1 MEVMNLTVDNFENTV
16 KDNKVVLVDFW
27 APWCGPCKMM
37 APVVDAIATAHDE
50 VQVCK
55 VNVDDEVDLALK
67 YKVMSIPTFIVFKD
81 GQEAG
86 RLIGAQS
93 QKTLEELL

>member
-1 MEVMNLTVDNFENTV
+1 MEVMNLTVDNFENAV

-86 RLIGAQS
+86 KLIGAQS

>member
-37 APVVDAIATAHDE
+37 APVVDAIAAAHDE

-86 RLIGAQS
+86 KLIGAQS

>member
-1 MEVMNLTVDNFENTV
+1 MEVINLTVDNFENTV

-86 RLIGAQS
+86 KLIGAQS

>member
-16 KDNKVVLVDFW
+16 KNNKVVLVDFW

-81 GQEAG
+81 GQETG
-86 RLIGAQS
+86 KLIGAQS

>member
-37 APVVDAIATAHDE
+37 APVVDAIAAAHDE

-86 RLIGAQS
+86 KLIGAQS
-93 QKTLEELL
+93 QKMLEELL

>member
-37 APVVDAIATAHDE
+37 APLVDAIATAHDE

-86 RLIGAQS
+86 KLIGAQS

>member
-86 RLIGAQS
+86 KLIGAQS

>member
-16 KDNKVVLVDFW
+16 KNNKVVLVDFW

-86 RLIGAQS
+86 KLIGAQS

>member
-16 KDNKVVLVDFW
+16 KDNKIVLVDFW
-27 APWCGPCKMM
+27 APWCGPGKMM

-86 RLIGAQS
+86 KLIGAQS

>member
-16 KDNKVVLVDFW
+16 KDNKIVLVDFW

-50 VQVCK
+50 V
-55 VNVDDEVDLALK
+55 DLALK

-86 RLIGAQS
+86 KLIGAQS

>member
-1 MEVMNLTVDNFENTV
+1 MEVVNLTVDNFENTV

-86 RLIGAQS
+86 KLIGAQS

>member
-16 KDNKVVLVDFW
+16 KDNKIVLVDFW

-86 RLIGAQS
+86 KLIGAQS